1 MVNAGQKFKN
11 KRQEDYMSEY
21 NKIGVLGGGA
31 WGTALA
37 LTTARAGRQVSIWAR
52 NSAIVEE
59 INSTHQNKSYLPEIK
74 FDQPI
79 IATSN
84 LADLKNCDAYL
95 LVTPA
100 QSIGTLSNSIS
111 QNLNNDAPVI
121 ICAKGIDRESGLIL
135 TDLIGKDLPNTH
147 LAVLSGPSFA
157 IDVAK
162 GLPTAVTIAANSME
176 LSLKLASMLASPYFR
191 PYASDDLIGVQIGGA
206 LKNVLAIA
214 CGIVQGREL
223 GASALSALIARGFAE
238 LTRLGTALNA
248 KPDTLMGLSGLGDLV
263 LTCSSTQSRNFAF
276 GIEIGRGKSVDSL
289 ISSGNKTI
297 EGYFTASIA
306 QTLANKYQVEL
317 PICIAVNLILNN
329 NLTVDEAMKSLLSRP
344 LGKEK

>member
-1 MVNAGQKFKN
+1 MVKTCQ
-11 KRQEDYMSEY
+11 
-21 NKIGVLGGGA
+21 I
-31 WGTALA
+31 
-37 LTTARAGRQVSIWAR
+37 
-52 NSAIVEE
+52 
-59 INSTHQNKSYLPEIK
+59 P
-74 FDQPI
+74 P
-79 IATSN
+79 
-84 LADLKNCDAYL
+84 
-95 LVTPA
+95 
-100 QSIGTLSNSIS
+100 
-111 QNLNNDAPVI
+111 
-121 ICAKGIDRESGLIL
+121 
-135 TDLIGKDLPNTH
+135 

-317 PICIAVNLILNN
+317 PICIAVNSILNN